1 MQPLLGRWFLLLCTP
16 CLCWA
21 LMAAPASAEEGRQG
35 RLVNVAWLQKH
46 LADAVVLD
54 ASMTPQHM
62 AGHIPG
68 AVSADLYR
76 YGPNE
81 PSRAVM
87 EKRIQSW
94 GISPGRK
101 VVLYDQ
107 GGDMMATRLFYDL
120 YYQGA
125 PASELF
131 ILDGG
136 LAQWRAQGGAVTKE
150 PTPPPPVGTFRITA
164 VREEVRVRLPE
175 FLVAS
180 GDPVHHALVEAL
192 EPSYH
197 YGEQKFFDRA
207 GHVPNAILMPSA
219 DFYNADKTFKSP
231 DEIRRLVSYL
241 GIKPEQVVHSH
252 CGGGVAASVPWF
264 ALQFMVEHPTVKL
277 YLESQREWLRDDR
290 GLPYWTY
297 SAPRIQ
303 RQSAWLDGWNAPMLR
318 AFGVA
323 QLNIVDVRAAEK
335 YAQGH
340 VAFALN
346 VPADTF
352 RSHLGR
358 PEKLA
363 ELLGP
368 AGVNPAHEVVI
379 MAESG
384 LTPGA
389 ALAFL
394 AFEQLGQK
402 KVSVLMD
409 SVDEWG
415 LRGHGLTKEPTVVGL
430 PTTAK
435 DTTVPVAKYAAQL
448 RPDVL
453 IGDPLATRGAYPKVF
468 VASGKAPPARAPEG
482 QVVQLPYT
490 ELLNADGT
498 PKPAKE
504 LWKLITQAGVPRHA
518 EVILFADDPAEAAV
532 NYYVFRLM
540 GWPDIK
546 VWAN

>member
-1 MQPLLGRWFLLLCTP
+1 MSPALARWSLLVATSCLLWSLTV
-16 CLCWA
+16 
-21 LMAAPASAEEGRQG
+21 APVSAEEGRQG
-35 RLVNVAWLQKH
+35 RLVSVAWLQEN
-46 LADAVVLD
+46 LANALVLD
-54 ASMTPQHM
+54 ASVTPLHI

-76 YGPNE
+76 YGAQE
-81 PSRAVM
+81 PSRTAM
-87 EKRIQSW
+87 EDRIRSW

-101 VVLYDQ
+101 IVVYDQ

-120 YYQGA
+120 YYHGA
-125 PASELF
+125 HASDLF

-136 LAQWRAQGGAVTKE
+136 LSKWQAQGGAVTKE
-150 PTPPPPVGTFRITA
+150 PTPPPPAGTFRITEL
-164 VREEVRVRLPE
+164 REEVRVRLPE
-175 FLVAS
+175 FLFAS
-180 GDPVHHALVEAL
+180 GDRANHALVEAL
-192 EPSYH
+192 EPTYH

-207 GHVPNAILMPSA
+207 GHVPNAILMPSE
-219 DFYNADKTFKSP
+219 DFYNADKTFKSA
-231 DEIRRLVSYL
+231 DEIRRQMAYL
-241 GIKPEQVVHSH
+241 GIRPEQVMHSH
-252 CGGGVAASVPWF
+252 CGGGVAASVLWF
-264 ALQFMVEHPTVKL
+264 ALQFMVEHPKVKL
-277 YLESQREWLRDDR
+277 YLESQREWLRDER

-297 SAPRIQ
+297 SAPQIQ
-303 RQSAWLDGWNAPMLR
+303 RESAWLDGWNGPMLR

-323 QLNIVDVRAAEK
+323 QLNIVDVRAPEQ
-335 YAQGH
+335 YALGH

-358 PEKLA
+358 PQRLA

-368 AGVNPAHEVVI
+368 AGVNPSHEVVI

-415 LRGHGLTKEPTVVGL
+415 LRGRGLTKEPTIVGT
-430 PTTAK
+430 PRTPK
-435 DTTVPVAKYAAQL
+435 DISVPVAQYAAQP
-448 RPDVL
+448 RADVL
-453 IGDPLATRGAYPKVF
+453 IGDPKATRGLYPKVF
-468 VASGKAPPARAPEG
+468 VASGKAPSARTPEG
-482 QVVQLPYT
+482 RVVQLRYT

-498 PKPAKE
+498 PKAAKE
-504 LWKLITQAGVPRHA
+504 LWKLITKAGVPRHA
-518 EVILFADDPAEAAV
+518 EVILFADDPAEAAI

-540 GWPDIK
+540 GWPDVK
-546 VWAN
+546 VWAS